1 MLSRGSEAGGDRDA
15 EDDGDVEHRYMTETQ
30 LISLNSADFVFYA
43 NSLLKRLSTSGEM
56 KRRSFNL

>member
-1 MLSRGSEAGGDRDA
+1 
-15 EDDGDVEHRYMTETQ
+15 MTETQ